1 MYAKSGQSVTVVLR
15 SKLNERERSQRRR
28 QDSISILP
36 KKKLLVVI
44 SYQRDS
50 RNASEDHGPGRS
62 LRRPWKL
69 GIRIA
74 TWPTTYQERHACFV
88 KKAWES
94 LLRDKCRALL
104 ERVDP
109 RIKFQ
114 EKR

>member
-1 MYAKSGQSVTVVLR
+1 MMSFAPAKSARVLDMYAKSGQSVTVVLR

-62 LRRPWKL
+62 
-69 GIRIA
+69 
-74 TWPTTYQERHACFV
+74 
-88 KKAWES
+88 
-94 LLRDKCRALL
+94 
-104 ERVDP
+104 
-109 RIKFQ
+109 
-114 EKR
+114 